1 MTAQT
6 MVWDNSN
13 CVFAVLPSCLKLG
26 SNPPDG
32 YYTPAGMRWFPVYQG
47 PSAPYKV
54 TADMY
59 FDGTSYPKA
68 IYENGLLDFRNTAS
82 DAQAVSPNDRNA
94 RIICNY
100 KHTLSNSMAYTI
112 EVWSA
117 GVPKT
122 DATGMLR
129 EVNFAGFRCT
139 VKTNVNTHDFYI
151 PAGPRI
157 ITGPSILTI
166 MQSLSHTQYFDATR
180 SSSYTRSSAT
190 TLADYPGD
198 TWRRDA
204 MNHYVAVVTASS
216 IRLFVNGNELLYPY
230 AYVNSVPPPG
240 SAFVPWTYGSLLTNE
255 FFMGSSLRSNWW
267 GNRGTYAATIF
278 YDAAL
283 TPERVRNNYQLGP
296 TLGKLQGYINDD
308 NTIRLIR
315 ELSDS
320 EKPTNSFTSIG
331 MPQATFNSPSIVS
344 RDTQLS
350 NPKGSVVDNS
360 EGDRSVND
368 RPLGTSSGS
377 GASLESYS
385 KPSWLY

>member
-1 MTAQT
+1 MI
-6 MVWDNSN
+6 WDNSN

-32 YYTPAGMRWFPVYQG
+32 YYTPVDKRYFPVYQG

-68 IYENGLLDFRNTAS
+68 IYENGLLDFRNSAS
-82 DAQAVSPNDRNA
+82 VSGAASPNNRNV

-122 DATGMLR
+122 DATGTPR
-129 EVNFAGFRCT
+129 EIIFAGFRSSVT
-139 VKTNVNTHDFYI
+139 TNINTHALYI
-151 PAGPRI
+151 LSGPYKYVDPDI
-157 ITGPSILTI
+157 TI
-166 MQSLSHTQYFDATR
+166 MQGLGYYQSFNPTNK
-180 SSSYTRSSAT
+180 SSVSMSTAST
-190 TLADYPGD
+190 IDDYPGD
-198 TWRRDA
+198 TWGRNT

-216 IRLFVNGNELLYPY
+216 IRLFINGNELLYPWLY
-230 AYVNSVPPPG
+230 FGTVP
-240 SAFVPWTYGSLLTNE
+240 SNTFVPWAYGTLLTDE
-255 FFMGSSLRSNWW
+255 FFMGSEVRANWW
-267 GNRGTYAATIF
+267 NNRGTYAATIF

-283 TPERVRNNYQLGP
+283 TPERIAANYQLGP

-308 NTIRLIR
+308 NTMRLIR

-360 EGDRSVND
+360 EGDRSVSD